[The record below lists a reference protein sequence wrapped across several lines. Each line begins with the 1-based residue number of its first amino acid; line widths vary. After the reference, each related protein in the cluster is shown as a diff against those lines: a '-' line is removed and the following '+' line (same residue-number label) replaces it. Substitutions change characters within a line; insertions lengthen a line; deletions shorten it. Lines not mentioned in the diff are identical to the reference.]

1 MNQASGRLVG
11 PSGPPTYV
19 GAAVGAA
26 EAATMTTTTTTTTR
40 ATSFRSGL
48 SALPP
53 RICRNGGSRDRSSH
67 QRGFMLLEAIVA
79 LVIFS
84 LVAVSLYAW
93 QSTNVQAIQR
103 AEAHARSNAATR
115 SALAVIADVNPM
127 LTPKGERP
135 MGTDTVRWTSTPV
148 QPKRDGVTA
157 VGLPSLFDLGL
168 YELHVQVLDRDTV
181 IAAFDVRQAGY
192 KQVRQMDMP

>member
-1 MNQASGRLVG
+1 
-11 PSGPPTYV
+11 
-19 GAAVGAA
+19 
-26 EAATMTTTTTTTTR
+26 
-40 ATSFRSGL
+40 
-48 SALPP
+48 
-53 RICRNGGSRDRSSH
+53 
-67 QRGFMLLEAIVA
+67 MLLEAIVA

-103 AEAHARSNAATR
+103 AEAHARGNAATR

-135 MGTDTVRWTSTPV
+135 MGADTVRWSATELRPV
-148 QPKRDGVTA
+148 REGVTA

-168 YELHVQVLDRDTV
+168 YEMHVQVLDGNDV
-181 IAAFDVRQAGY
+181 IAAFVVRQAGY
-192 KQVRQMDMP
+192 KQTRQMDQP

>member
-1 MNQASGRLVG
+1 
-11 PSGPPTYV
+11 
-19 GAAVGAA
+19 
-26 EAATMTTTTTTTTR
+26 
-40 ATSFRSGL
+40 
-48 SALPP
+48 
-53 RICRNGGSRDRSSH
+53 
-67 QRGFMLLEAIVA
+67 MLLEAIVA

-115 SALAVIADVNPM
+115 SALAVLADVNPM

-135 MGTDTVRWTSTPV
+135 MGADTVHWDATAVRPV
-148 QPKRDGVTA
+148 RNGVTA

-168 YELHVQVLDRDTV
+168 YEMHVQVTDANGV
-181 IAAFDVRQAGY
+181 IAAFVVRQAGY
-192 KQVRQMDMP
+192 KQVRQMDKP